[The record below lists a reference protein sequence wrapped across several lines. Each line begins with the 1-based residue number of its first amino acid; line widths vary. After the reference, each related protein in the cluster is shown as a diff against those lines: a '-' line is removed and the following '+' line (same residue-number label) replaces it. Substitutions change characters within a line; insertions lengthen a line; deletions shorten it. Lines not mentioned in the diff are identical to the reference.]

1 MKHQNPKSKWFRQFF
16 YFSLSPT
23 FCDKNSYY
31 LLLWVTTVEK
41 FFFAIIHCTCWKGCW
56 PWEMFSVILG
66 NSLMKCERSILDR
79 APGSSVVLTAPKY
92 GLSSFPSWGLIF
104 SAPISFEYLRKKYHY
119 KISLQILKNW
129 QRPNIWPFKPP
140 FLGIDFQRLSISS
153 ENLNGWIQKWYYFKA
168 MWP

>member
-31 LLLWVTTVEK
+31 LLLWVATVE
-41 FFFAIIHCTCWKGCW
+41 FFVAILHCTCWKGCW

-79 APGSSVVLTAPKY
+79 LQDLQWSWQRPNMAFQASRLGDWFSALPSPLNIWGKNILTKYPYKYWKIDSVQIY
-92 GLSSFPSWGLIF
+92 GLSSHLSWGLIF
-104 SAPISFEYLRKKYHY
+104 SV
-119 KISLQILKNW
+119 
-129 QRPNIWPFKPP
+129 
-140 FLGIDFQRLSISS
+140 
-153 ENLNGWIQKWYYFKA
+153 
-168 MWP
+168 